1 MVSRS
6 VALPCITFPGDN
18 PYLISLVQ
26 EFLYGP
32 HVHMHTLMQHLW
44 HKNPD
49 GVPRLRLEHWN
60 SSQLRLFLFDS
71 KTNRH
76 GTYYSLL
83 LQYYS
88 LCGNPVVATAIVTT
102 MLVGLMYVHCR
113 WV

>member
-1 MVSRS
+1 MQAYQRS
-6 VALPCITFPGDN
+6 VG
-18 PYLISLVQ
+18 V
-26 EFLYGP
+26 FLG
-32 HVHMHTLMQHLW
+32 HTSSM
-44 HKNPD
+44 
-49 GVPRLRLEHWN
+49 RLEHWN
-60 SSQLRLFLFDS
+60 SSQLRLCLFDS

-102 MLVGLMYVHCR
+102 MLVGFMYVHCR